1 MKYAVIQSLVLPAG
15 TLVTLDAAQ
24 ADARRHALHAVKGM
38 QFETVAAV
46 TFKRGE
52 VIDLDA
58 PPKHLI
64 ASLSAIEPAARK
76 PRVSRAAAEPS
87 PASELDLDPLPQVE
101 VGND

>member
-24 ADARRHALHAVKGM
+24 ADARRHALRAVKGM
-38 QFETVAAV
+38 QFEALAAV

-58 PPKHLI
+58 PAKHLI
-64 ASLSAIEPAARK
+64 ASLSAVEAPRK
-76 PRVSRAAAEPS
+76 PRAPKAAAEPS
-87 PASELDLDPLPQVE
+87 PASELDLDPIPPVS